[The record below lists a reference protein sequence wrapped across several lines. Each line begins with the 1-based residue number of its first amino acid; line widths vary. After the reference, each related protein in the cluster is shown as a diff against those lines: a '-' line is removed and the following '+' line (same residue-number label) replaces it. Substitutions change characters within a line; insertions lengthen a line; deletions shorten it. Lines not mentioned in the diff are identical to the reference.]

1 MRKTRMKM
9 VMRKRRTKKR
19 RKSKR
24 KKVMDRARTAVKS
37 KTR

>member
-1 MRKTRMKM
+1 MKM